1 MSEFGSRD
9 VVERKSE
16 VTYQTQDGRGFLFF
30 SHHPLRLNSLFL
42 SDISGDYTCEIE
54 TFGDPLS
61 QRNQL
66 DVLVPPVINMLNPG
80 NNITVKRGSTVKL
93 SCNATGFPQPEIVW
107 QREVS
112 L

>member
-16 VTYQTQDGRGFLFF
+16 VTCQTRDGRGFFILL
-30 SHHPLRLNSLFL
+30 SSLRLNSLFL
-42 SDISGDYTCEIE
+42 SAISGDYTCEIE

>member
-1 MSEFGSRD
+1 MLLK
-9 VVERKSE
+9 ERVKLPAKRE
-16 VTYQTQDGRGFLFF
+16 MVAVFF
-30 SHHPLRLNSLFL
+30 ILLSSLRLNSLFL
-42 SDISGDYTCEIE
+42 SAISGDYTCEIE

>member
-1 MSEFGSRD
+1 MLLKESVKLPTKREMVAVFI
-9 VVERKSE
+9 
-16 VTYQTQDGRGFLFF
+16 
-30 SHHPLRLNSLFL
+30 LRLNSLFF
-42 SDISGDYTCEIE
+42 STISGDYTCEIE